1 MRGVSVD
8 DVKSPSSKKKEDVL
22 SSIITEKSVIGMH
35 EGLLIRRDS
44 QRGMCVDGE
53 EVMVYFLDKKSERV
67 ELKISSDLAVY
78 TLKTKIAALLKVGVS
93 EIKIFINGLLFDDLT
108 PLAGIHNLEGSL
120 ILIKKEEK
128 EETAVDKD
136 EDPGQD
142 PVLRAADMRN
152 ILFLGG
158 ETEPS
163 TELLS
168 LIKEHNMKYMYE
180 SAWEQCDWKL
190 DQELVAQMSKVIA
203 IKHEEFKI
211 ALETAQENAGEVEV
225 QKVRTQIAEYA
236 MLTASPEE
244 TAKKWKEVQG
254 KKKKGASTTQKI
266 NLSYNILKIFLAY
279 NRMDLFREELSKAK
293 ELVELGGDWTALNI
307 LQIFEG
313 LGEMRDRKF
322 EKAADLFIRSIATY
336 TATDLMSYDKFL
348 QYTILC
354 SCLSKDR
361 KTLKE
366 KILDSSDV
374 KGVDI
379 PLMKEFVACLV
390 NCNYIDYFP
399 LLIRVMD
406 FMKKDLLLHEHVY
419 TYFRAMRLR
428 GYMQYFVVYK
438 TSTLAQLAEVF
449 GVSLEFVD
457 RDIADFIYNGKLQGK
472 INKVEGVVVSERGD
486 PVNDEYHKII
496 KLGDNLLNK
505 ISRLSHLI
513 S

>member
-1 MRGVSVD
+1 MRGVSID
-8 DVKSPSSKKKEDVL
+8 DDHTQLRTQKKLEPPIIKAKSLPDLFLSKRV
-22 SSIITEKSVIGMH
+22 
-35 EGLLIRRDS
+35 S
-44 QRGMCVDGE
+44 QRGINVDGT

-67 ELKISSDLAVY
+67 EVKISGAGAVY
-78 TLKTKIAALLKVGVS
+78 TLKKKIAALLKIGVS

-108 PLAGIHNLEGSL
+108 PLDGIDNLEGSL
-120 ILIKKEEK
+120 ILIKKENK
-128 EETAVDKD
+128 ETSTDSKD
-136 EDPGQD
+136 VDPGQD
-142 PVLRAADMRN
+142 PILRAADLRN
-152 ILFLGG
+152 VLFLRGN
-158 ETEPS
+158 TKPS
-163 TELLS
+163 AELVS
-168 LIKEHNMKYMYE
+168 LVKQYNMKHMYE
-180 SAWEQCDWKL
+180 SAWEQCDWKI
-190 DQELVAQMSKVIA
+190 DEELVAKMGMVIA
-203 IKHEEFKI
+203 GKEKEFKV

-225 QKVRTQIAEYA
+225 QKVRTKIAEYA

-244 TAKKWKEVQG
+244 TARKWNEVRG
-254 KKKKGASTTQKI
+254 KKKKAASTTQRI
-266 NLSYNILKIFLAY
+266 SISYNILKIFLAY
-279 NRMDLFREELSKAK
+279 NKMDLFREELSKAK
-293 ELVELGGDWTALNI
+293 ELVDHGGDWTALNI

-322 EKAADLFIRSIATY
+322 EKASDLFIRSIATY
-336 TATDLMSYDKFL
+336 NATDLMSYDKFL

-366 KILDSSDV
+366 KIVDSSDV

-379 PLMKEFVACLV
+379 PLMKEFVTCLV

-406 FMKKDLLLHEHVY
+406 FMKQDLLLHEHVY

-496 KLGDNLLNK
+496 KLGDSLLNK